1 MSGCCERPAEAAGR
15 VAVAE
20 EPECPLREAMISS
33 VAVARST
40 TVNGS
45 GRLGGRNKGRASE
58 TRVNGVW

>member
-33 VAVARST
+33 AAVARST
-40 TVNGS
+40 TVNVS
-45 GRLGGRNKGRASE
+45 GRVECSAAKPIAGGPAI
-58 TRVNGVW
+58 

>member
-40 TVNGS
+40 TVNVS
-45 GRLGGRNKGRASE
+45 GRVEFSAAKPIAGGPAI
-58 TRVNGVW
+58 